1 MRTQP
6 FILLIMNCEKY
17 HKKAQFQKEGWL
29 KQLPLELIYYHVI
42 GKDNLEVDY
51 IFNDIDRVLYVKTLD
66 DYISLPNKVI
76 SAYSAVYS
84 EFNFQYIFKTDDDQ
98 HLTKP
103 YMLQQWMNT
112 IINNKPNYGG
122 NLITINTHISEYYL
136 FHSELPNNIVLQATK
151 YCTGRFYFLSNIAV
165 YNLIQKRSL
174 FKSEYFEDY
183 AVGYYL
189 DSDIKSN
196 FMQLNNDI
204 FVDTILT

>member
-1 MRTQP
+1 MRNQP

-29 KQLPLELIYYHVI
+29 KQIPSELIYYHVI
-42 GKDNLEVDY
+42 GKDDLEVDY

-84 EFNFQYIFKTDDDQ
+84 EFIFQYIFKTDDDQ
-98 HLTKP
+98 HLTNP
-103 YMLQQWMNT
+103 YILQQWMNT

-122 NLITINTHISEYYL
+122 KLITINNHISKYYL
-136 FHSELPNNIVLQATK
+136 IHPELPKNIVLQATQ
-151 YCTGRFYFLSNIAV
+151 YCNGRFYFLSNIAV
-165 YNLIQKRSL
+165 HNLIQKRVL

-183 AVGYYL
+183 AIGYYL

-196 FMQLNNDI
+196 FMQLNNNI
-204 FVDTILT
+204 FVDSVLI